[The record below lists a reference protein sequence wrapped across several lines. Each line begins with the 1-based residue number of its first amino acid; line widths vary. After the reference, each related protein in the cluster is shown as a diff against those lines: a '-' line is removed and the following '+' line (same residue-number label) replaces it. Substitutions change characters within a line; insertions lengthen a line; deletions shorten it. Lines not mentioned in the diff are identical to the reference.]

1 MVVEGLGPFT
11 VSATLVVCWARME
24 LADRAIGRT
33 TPAVAATCENATPD
47 MATAKRAK
55 KVTDRPQ
62 RRAEN
67 EILSITK
74 SDV

>member
-1 MVVEGLGPFT
+1 
-11 VSATLVVCWARME
+11 ME
-24 LADRAIGRT
+24 LADRAIGRP